1 MSSVNDSPNY
11 FIVLDTISRKM
22 KSVGMIAKVMMVED
36 HSGEGGGKYPVTC
49 LAAPRG
55 DCRLQQEGEKQ

>member
-1 MSSVNDSPNY
+1 MSSVNDSPNH

-36 HSGEGGGKYPVTC
+36 HSEEGGKYPR

-55 DCRLQQEGEKQ
+55 DCRLQQEG